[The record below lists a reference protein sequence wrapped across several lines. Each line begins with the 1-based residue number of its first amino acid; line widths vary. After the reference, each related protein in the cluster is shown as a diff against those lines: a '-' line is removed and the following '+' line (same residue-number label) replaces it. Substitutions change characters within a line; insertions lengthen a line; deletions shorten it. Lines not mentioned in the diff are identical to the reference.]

1 MRSNELYERITRH
14 IISSIEAG
22 AADFIMPWHKWGEG
36 TGAPINA
43 ITGRSYRGLNTL
55 LLWAAAE
62 LGGYSSGR
70 WATYR
75 QWSAAGAQVRK
86 NEKASTILFWK
97 SASGNRD
104 DHDDDDDQRTSR
116 SALVSRVFHVFN
128 SSQVDGAL
136 EPTAASGLS
145 AEERVAS
152 AEAFFGACGADI
164 AYGGDRA
171 FYMPSADKISV
182 PHFEQFRDAGGF
194 YSVLGHEHI
203 HWTGAERR
211 LNRDLTG
218 RFGSD
223 SYAVE
228 ELVAE
233 LGAAFICAKLGLS
246 VEPRPDH
253 ARYISS
259 WLGVLRNDARAIL
272 TVASKAQAA
281 ADYLCAIAGGA
292 STTQTQQPVD
302 DLAA

>member
-1 MRSNELYERITRH
+1 MRRNELYERITRQ

-22 AADFIMPWHKWGEG
+22 ASDFVMPWHKWGQA
-36 TGAPINA
+36 TGVPINA
-43 ITGRSYRGLNTL
+43 ITGRPYRGLNTL

-62 LGGYSSGR
+62 LGGHSSGR

-86 NEKASTILFWK
+86 NEKATTILFWK
-97 SASGNRD
+97 SAYAKHD
-104 DHDDDDDQRTSR
+104 DHEGDDDQRTS
-116 SALVSRVFHVFN
+116 SSPFVSRIFHVFN
-128 SSQVDGAL
+128 SSQVDGAPQ
-136 EPTAASGLS
+136 PTAGRGLS

-152 AEAFFGACGADI
+152 AEAFFGACGADM

-171 FYMPSADKISV
+171 FYMPSVDKISV
-182 PHFEQFRDAGGF
+182 PHFAQFRDAGGF
-194 YSVLGHEHI
+194 YSVLAHEHI
-203 HWTGAERR
+203 HWTGAEHR
-211 LNRDLTG
+211 LNRDLKG

-223 SYAVE
+223 SYAAE

-233 LGAAFICAKLGLS
+233 LGAAFICAHLGLS

-259 WLGVLRNDARAIL
+259 WLRALRSDARAIL
-272 TVASKAQAA
+272 AVTSRAQAA
-281 ADYLCAIAGGA
+281 ADYLRAIAGGD
-292 STTQTQQPVD
+292 STTQTQEPAE